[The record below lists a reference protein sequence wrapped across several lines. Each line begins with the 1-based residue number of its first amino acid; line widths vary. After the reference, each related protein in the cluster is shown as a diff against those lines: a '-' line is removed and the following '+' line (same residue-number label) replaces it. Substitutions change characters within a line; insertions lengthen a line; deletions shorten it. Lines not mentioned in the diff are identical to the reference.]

1 VNGSV
6 EEEASE
12 EVAVA
17 RGTGRK
23 RREAP
28 RTVGVRARERHTGL
42 GRIRNAGARRT
53 AAVSAMADSA
63 DAVGTLARFR
73 VRRGTATRA
82 GGTRL

>member
-1 VNGSV
+1 
-6 EEEASE
+6 
-12 EVAVA
+12 VAVA

-23 RREAP
+23 RREAL
-28 RTVGVRARERHTGL
+28 RTVGVRARERRGL
-42 GRIRNAGARRT
+42 GRIRNAGARGT

-82 GGTRL
+82 GGTKL